1 MNAYHLGALYAGV
14 ALTLFLP
21 AEILNAQ
28 TAAPLPLT
36 ATTTIFAGTMQHCSP
51 LNLCT
56 NASLSALGAVVAVQ
70 NGTTSISLQ
79 AGPLASLLESV
90 QMGSV
95 ESLGNHLEADVD
107 ILVGALD
114 RLNGDF
120 LPGQRVTA
128 SIAPTRITA
137 GMSLTQSDI
146 ATLET
151 SLDVTSITPGGSWT
165 TMLHG
170 GIELASMSIGGN
182 PLTGHFAAG
191 SQIPVSGPI
200 TLPAI
205 NLGPLNLGTQQ
216 QLFTGTMTV
225 QQPSQVVDPADSDFL
240 IQSVVPLLI
249 SGVAPD
255 GLGGTYKIEF
265 RIGETAIRKSLIGA
279 GGVRLSPATVTF
291 DPTGLAGLTILPPTP

>member
-28 TAAPLPLT
+28 TATPPPLT
-36 ATTTIFAGTMQHCSP
+36 ATTTIFAGTMQHCSS

-56 NASLSALGAVVAVQ
+56 NASLSALGMLVALQ
-70 NGTTSISLQ
+70 QGTTSLSLQ
-79 AGPLASLLESV
+79 TGPLASLLQGV
-90 QMGSV
+90 QMGEIESQV
-95 ESLGNHLEADVD
+95 EYLEANVD
-107 ILVGALD
+107 IRVGA
-114 RLNGDF
+114 RL
-120 LPGQRVTA
+120 TA
-128 SIAPTRITA
+128 DSLTGSLIASGIQKTRLTA
-137 GMSLTQSDI
+137 GINLTDAYI
-146 ATLET
+146 RTLET
-151 SLDVTSITPGGSWT
+151 SLDVTSMTATGSWT

-170 GIELASMSIGGN
+170 GIELASMRIGGN

-191 SQIPVSGPI
+191 SQIPVSGAI

-205 NLGPLNLGTQQ
+205 NLGPLSLGSQQ

-255 GLGGTYKIEF
+255 GLGGAYTIEF

-279 GGVRLSPATVTF
+279 GGVRISPATITF
-291 DPTGLAGLTILPPTP
+291 DPTGLAGLTILPPTH